1 MSEHGTPREIP
12 GWKHVYSGKVRELY
26 VPDESRLAA
35 TGAAIHDDAEVARRE
50 LAQQIAFYSSVK
62 SYETV
67 LDVNGFASEGRAIR
81 QAFAQRD
88 FPAMFAA
95 VSEEMIDAMGVAGTA
110 HEVREQLRRYN
121 GVLDHIM
128 LYSPS
133 VGITAERVQQNLD
146 SIIRECSP
154 ASMSPGRSC
163 PRST

>member
-1 MSEHGTPREIP
+1 M
-12 GWKHVYSGKVRELY
+12 
-26 VPDESRLAA
+26 
-35 TGAAIHDDAEVARRE
+35 
-50 LAQQIAFYSSVK
+50 
-62 SYETV
+62 
-67 LDVNGFASEGRAIR
+67 NGFASEGRAIR

>member
-1 MSEHGTPREIP
+1 MC
-12 GWKHVYSGKVRELY
+12 
-26 VPDESRLAA
+26 
-35 TGAAIHDDAEVARRE
+35 AIHDDAEVARRE

-67 LDVNGFASEGRAIR
+67 LDVNGFASEGRTIR
-81 QAFAQRD
+81 EAFAQRD

-154 ASMSPGRSC
+154 ASMSPGQSG

>member
-1 MSEHGTPREIP
+1 MWGV
-12 GWKHVYSGKVRELY
+12 GNQAKFMAGVRCVE
-26 VPDESRLAA
+26 
-35 TGAAIHDDAEVARRE
+35 GAQPI
-50 LAQQIAFYSSVK
+50 
-62 SYETV
+62 
-67 LDVNGFASEGRAIR
+67 
-81 QAFAQRD
+81 
-88 FPAMFAA
+88 
-95 VSEEMIDAMGVAGTA
+95 IDAMGVAGTA